1 MSHNQRQRTIQLS
14 LIVFCCL
21 FVAAT
26 RTEVP
31 VDCQTCTCIVGFWLP
46 PPQHSWYKNE
56 QVAVRIDDAWDPVER
71 GYLQEGIEKW
81 NQANNCSGVSFSDFR
96 PIHFVTYDLAQ
107 APPDFTVWFVRT
119 GPLGVRAFY
128 TEPQIQRRIR
138 AAIVPIIPEFNNQNP
153 PMHFVYLGTHELGHT
168 LDLNDC
174 LSGNNCTNCSA
185 GTCSIM
191 GGYSLDAGFNTGGPK
206 QADNDAVDL
215 VYCPPPCPQFC
226 DLDSCG
232 LNCVSLDI
240 CTYPNNNGCPDGYSG
255 GLGRGCCTPQSP
267 IVVDVSGNGV
277 NLTDA
282 EHGVPFDISAV
293 GTPKHLAWTLPDSDD
308 AWLVLDRNANG
319 TIDNGSELF
328 GNFTPQPIP
337 PTGSVRNGFLA
348 LAEYDK
354 TVNGGNNDGVITNQ
368 DAIFTSLRLWQDINH
383 NGISEP
389 SELKTLP
396 SVGLT
401 SIELDY
407 KESRKFDEYGNSF
420 RYRAK
425 VKDLR
430 GSQLG
435 RWAWDVFLVSAP

>member
-1 MSHNQRQRTIQLS
+1 MPDNCRQRTIQFS

-21 FVAAT
+21 FVAVTTAET
-26 RTEVP
+26 S
-31 VDCQTCTCIVGFWLP
+31 VDCQSCTCIVGNLAGP
-46 PPQHSWYKNE
+46 PKFSWYTNQ
-56 QVAVRIDDAWDPVER
+56 QVAVRIDDAWDSVDR
-71 GYLQEGIEKW
+71 GYFQEGIEKW
-81 NQANNCSGVSFSDFR
+81 NQADNCSGVSFNDFR
-96 PIHFVTYDLAQ
+96 PIHFASYDVTQ
-107 APPDFTVWFVRT
+107 APPDFTVWWQRT
-119 GPLGVRAFY
+119 SPVGVVFFF
-128 TEPQIQRRIR
+128 TFPQSQKRLI
-138 AAIVPIIPEFNNQNP
+138 AAIVPLLPEFNNQTP
-153 PMHFVYLGTHELGHT
+153 PMHLGTHEIGHT
-168 LDLNDC
+168 LDLKDC
-174 LSGNNCTNCSA
+174 LIGNGCTNCSA
-185 GTCSIM
+185 GNCSIM
-191 GGYSLDAGFNTGGPK
+191 GGYSQDSIFNTGGPK
-206 QADNDAVDL
+206 DADNEAVDL

-232 LNCVSLDI
+232 LNCVSADV

-282 EHGVPFDISAV
+282 ERGVLFDIAAV
-293 GTPKHLAWTLPDSDD
+293 GTPKHLAWTVPGSDD

-319 TIDNGSELF
+319 TIDDGSELF

-337 PTGSVRNGFLA
+337 PAGYERNGFLA

-354 TVNGGNNDGVITNQ
+354 TVNGGNNDGLITNE
-368 DAIFTSLRLWQDINH
+368 DSVFKLLRLWQDINH

-396 SVGLT
+396 SVGLM

-407 KESRKFDEYGNSF
+407 KESRKIDDYGNNF

-430 GSQLG
+430 GAQVG